1 MPAAATDLCGRALA
15 DKSLAT
21 FVGGKA
27 ALLLAAATDMAGAAH
42 QTPSPGPSAPNTDHN
57 HGQLASLIGADEA
70 HAPEARCSY
79 SVVIPGKVL
88 ARFAGGLS
96 LGQ

>member
-1 MPAAATDLCGRALA
+1 MSAPCAVGSEIRAEKCLAAATDLRGRGLA

-57 HGQLASLIGADEA
+57 HGQLASLVGADEA
-70 HAPEARCSY
+70 HAPEAR
-79 SVVIPGKVL
+79 
-88 ARFAGGLS
+88 
-96 LGQ
+96 